1 MKNTKR
7 QFKTFSFFDFDGI
20 TAHMEKM
27 AADGW
32 MLEQSTNRYWIY
44 RRTEPKKLK
53 FAVTYF
59 PQASE
64 FDPHPTEEL
73 QAFNEFCQSAGW
85 KPAASM
91 AQMQI
96 FYNENEDPIPIET
109 DPMVQVDTIHK
120 AMKKNFIPSSLLMI
134 AVSLMILCMNVA
146 KFIASPVSVLS
157 SNADFF
163 VSFSYIMLF
172 LISAVEMGQY
182 YIWRKKAI
190 QLAEEGLSIPSGK
203 TAKLFQTVVLAV
215 MLIMLVIYA
224 VMSLGIISPWLLFT
238 IFAIFGGSGVAA
250 FYLKEFLRKKNVSRH
265 LNMALTFGT
274 IIAVTIFMV
283 FILVWAAV
291 NYDLPTSPKDSKPVG
306 SYTTPQG
313 FEFDIYDDEVPLR
326 IEDFMQTDYTDY
338 SVRNRASGSI
348 MLSVTE
354 VHQDATVNRQGVS
367 ELIYEITEVKFNPVY
382 DMCFDDIFYNI
393 DDSKDKNIPEE
404 YKAKLVEQTDSAWK
418 ADKVYRVFYE
428 NEYQNKWL
436 VCWDNKIVEMRF
448 YNCGELTDSQK
459 AVIGEKM
466 LNSKGVQ
473 YV

>member
-1 MKNTKR
+1 MKDTKR
-7 QFKTFSFFDFDGI
+7 QFKMFSFFDFDGI

-44 RRTEPKKLK
+44 RRTQPKKLK

-96 FYNENEDPIPIET
+96 FYNENENPIPIET
-109 DPMVQVDTIHK
+109 DPMVQIDTIHK

-157 SNADFF
+157 SHSDFF
-163 VSFSYIMLF
+163 ISFSYIMLL
-172 LISAVEMGQY
+172 LISAVELGQY
-182 YIWRKKAI
+182 YIWRKKAVA
-190 QLAEEGLSIPSGK
+190 LAEEGLSIPSGK

-215 MLIMLVIYA
+215 MLIMLIIYA
-224 VMSLGIISPWLLFT
+224 VMSLGVISPWLLFT

-250 FYLKEFLRKKNVSRH
+250 FYLKEFLRRKNVSRH

-274 IIAVTIFMV
+274 IITVTIFMV

-291 NYDLPTSPKDSKPVG
+291 NYDLPTSLKESQPVG
-306 SYTTPQG
+306 TYTHNG
-313 FEFDIYDDEVPLR
+313 FEFDIYDDTVPLR
-326 IEDFMQTDYTDY
+326 IEDFMHTDYTDY
-338 SVRNRASGSI
+338 SVQNRQSGSI
-348 MLSVTE
+348 MLDVAK
-354 VHQDATVNRQGVS
+354 VRQDATINRKGVA
-367 ELIYEITEVKFNPVY
+367 ELIYEITEVKFDPVY
-382 DMCFDDIFYNI
+382 DMCFEEIFYSL
-393 DDSKDKNIPEE
+393 DDSKDKDIPEE
-404 YKAKLVEQTDSAWK
+404 YKQKLIEQQDTAWN
-418 ADKVYRVFYE
+418 ADKVYRLYCNGEYE
-428 NEYQNKWL
+428 DKWL
-436 VCWDNKIVEMRF
+436 ICWGNKIVEMRF

-466 LNSKGVQ
+466 LNF
-473 YV
+473 

>member
-7 QFKTFSFFDFDGI
+7 QFKMFSFFDFDGI

-27 AADGW
+27 ASDGW

-96 FYNENEDPIPIET
+96 FYNENENPIPIET

-146 KFIASPVSVLS
+146 KFITSPVGVLS
-157 SNADFF
+157 SHSDFF
-163 VSFSYIMLF
+163 ISFSYIMLF
-172 LISAVEMGQY
+172 LISAVELGQY
-182 YIWRKKAI
+182 YIWRKKAVA
-190 QLAEEGLSIPSGK
+190 LAEEGLSIPSGK

-215 MLIMLVIYA
+215 MLIMLIIYA

-250 FYLKEFLRKKNVSRH
+250 FYLKEFLRRKNVSRH

-274 IIAVTIFMV
+274 IITVTIFMV

-291 NYDLPTSPKDSKPVG
+291 NYDLPTSPKESQPVG
-306 SYTTPQG
+306 TYTHNG
-313 FEFDIYDDEVPLR
+313 FEFDIYDDTVPLR
-326 IEDFMQTDYTDY
+326 IEDFMHTDYTDY

-348 MLSVTE
+348 MLSVTK
-354 VHQDATVNRQGVS
+354 VHQDATINRKGVA
-367 ELIYEITEVKFNPVY
+367 ELIYEITEVKFDPVY
-382 DMCFDDIFYNI
+382 DMCFEEIFYRL

-404 YKAKLVEQTDSAWK
+404 YKAKLVEQTDSAWN
-418 ADKVYRVFYE
+418 ADKVYRLYCNGEYE
-428 NEYQNKWL
+428 DKWL
-436 VCWDNKIVEMRF
+436 ICWCNKIVEMRF
-448 YNCGELTDSQK
+448 YNCSELTDIQK
-459 AVIGEKM
+459 TIIAEK
-466 LNSKGVQ
+466 LNGI
-473 YV
+473 